1 MQDPSR
7 ARSDHLISC
16 CLLSLHFLCGILTTH
31 PVLGWVRVKMGR
43 HYVLLYEQ
51 NISLHLEVDLECA
64 NVQANN
70 RLIRGTSQTA
80 K

>member
-1 MQDPSR
+1 MRNPPQCHWGGGKGGKGRGKKDR
-7 ARSDHLISC
+7 RRERERERVYIRLGTC
-16 CLLSLHFLCGILTTH
+16 KNGTSL
-31 PVLGWVRVKMGR
+31 
-43 HYVLLYEQ
+43 LLYEQ

>member
-1 MQDPSR
+1 M
-7 ARSDHLISC
+7 
-16 CLLSLHFLCGILTTH
+16 SLGEGKRGKGRGKKDRRRERDRERERVYIR
-31 PVLGWVRVKMGR
+31 LGTCKNGTSL
-43 HYVLLYEQ
+43 LLYEQ
-51 NISLHLEVDLECA
+51 NISLHLEVDLQCA